1 MISDQIL
8 RSSSALTR
16 LCYHLTRFGSTL
28 PKESS
33 SSQSKLFHSYSI
45 NYFFQFL
52 FADKSTS
59 KSNTGKKSA
68 SEYLADDMYSYTTF
82 SYYDIETSMTKYRLP
97 QPSPSTP
104 FKPPETAAQ
113 KK

>member
-1 MISDQIL
+1 MISGQIL
-8 RSSSALTR
+8 RSSSSLTR

-33 SSQSKLFHSYSI
+33 SSQSKWFHSYSI
-45 NYFFQFL
+45 NYFCFIFS
-52 FADKSTS
+52 DKSTS

-82 SYYDIETSMTKYRLP
+82 SYYDIETSMIKYRLP
-97 QPSPSTP
+97 QPSPNVP
-104 FKPPETAAQ
+104 FKPPEPAPQ